1 MTWSE
6 VLEKCFSWLRRLCH
20 ASSLTGMNGCLM
32 VQWQKMKQR
41 RRSFSSHG
49 WLGGCVAVWQAAKK
63 DLSHSPYVTCFPNAS
78 AVRICYQPA
87 PADGLGVLNCSLL
100 TISFSF
106 SYLPLSSSPTLCP
119 ACVTCHLDV
128 IADKRK
134 LMHVESTAAPTHT
147 HKQKSHP
154 LICQ

>member
-1 MTWSE
+1 
-6 VLEKCFSWLRRLCH
+6 
-20 ASSLTGMNGCLM
+20 M
-32 VQWQKMKQR
+32 V
-41 RRSFSSHG
+41 G
-49 WLGGCVAVWQAAKK
+49 WVAVWQAAKK

-119 ACVTCHLDV
+119 ACVTCHMDV

-147 HKQKSHP
+147 HTNKSPTYSYVSSTVMLPHSHVP
-154 LICQ
+154 ECIYSLQE

>member
-6 VLEKCFSWLRRLCH
+6 VLEKCFSWLRCLCH

-32 VQWQKMKQR
+32 VQWQKIKLLE
-41 RRSFSSHG
+41 S
-49 WLGGCVAVWQAAKK
+49 WLAVWQAAKK

-119 ACVTCHLDV
+119 ACVTCHMDV

-134 LMHVESTAAPTHT
+134 LMHVESMAAPTHT
-147 HKQKSHP
+147 HKQKSHL